1 MALVILEP
9 PARLL
14 LAAVLVLGTPRP
26 IDRGR
31 ASEPGRRRLPIVAE
45 RPWAGPHRLAAVD
58 LLGEHPPR

>member
-1 MALVILEP
+1 MVLVVREP

-14 LAAVLVLGTPRP
+14 LVALLVLKTPRP

-31 ASEPGRRRLPIVAE
+31 ASESGRRRLPIVAE
-45 RPWAGPHRLAAVD
+45 RPWVGAHRLAAVD